1 MSADSVKLDCVN
13 RALDSLPCVWGQFCL
28 RAESLILILI
38 LLQCFPT
45 GCNLALY
52 FLVFLNISEKHEVH
66 IIMVVAS
73 KMGDCHIDLYWIDLQ
88 LCHED
93 EHIHCNLEGNFEEK
107 EFLPNQGF

>member
-1 MSADSVKLDCVN
+1 MGAVLFESRKFDSDSDSAPS
-13 RALDSLPCVWGQFCL
+13 
-28 RAESLILILI
+28 
-38 LLQCFPT
+38 FPT
-45 GCNLALY
+45 GCNPALY

>member
-1 MSADSVKLDCVN
+1 MGAVLFESREFDS
-13 RALDSLPCVWGQFCL
+13 DSPPSFRGF
-28 RAESLILILI
+28 
-38 LLQCFPT
+38 
-45 GCNLALY
+45 Y
-52 FLVFLNISEKHEVH
+52 FLVILNISEKHEVH